1 MVFHLVFLLLSFLR
15 MLSLDFLLL
24 LLVVDFMFTE
34 GSLEA
39 SSGDLINKISLVFKR
54 FFLLG
59 EFMTFN
65 LLLVLLL
72 EFEV

>member
-1 MVFHLVFLLLSFLR
+1 MVFHLVFLFLSFLC

>member
-1 MVFHLVFLLLSFLR
+1 MVFHLVFLFLSFLR